1 MILFIQ
7 AVLRHH
13 SGEGNGNHSS
23 VLARRIPG
31 TGEPVGSH
39 RVGHDWRDSAAVP
52 SLLCWLVPSCEL
64 RAAVSWGGPLGVVC
78 RLLIQVASLVAEAQA
93 PGHTGFSCGSQ
104 GQDCRLN
111 CCGPR
116 AELLCGTWDLPRSG
130 TEPVSPALTGRF
142 FTTEPPGKPWR
153 ACFRNK

>member
-1 MILFIQ
+1 MATTPVFLP
-7 AVLRHH
+7 
-13 SGEGNGNHSS
+13 GESQGRGSLWGRTES
-23 VLARRIPG
+23 DTTGVTQQQRQQQCRRCCAG
-31 TGEPVGSH
+31 
-39 RVGHDWRDSAAVP
+39 
-52 SLLCWLVPSCEL
+52 LC

-142 FTTEPPGKPWR
+142 FTTEPPGKPTI
-153 ACFRNK
+153 